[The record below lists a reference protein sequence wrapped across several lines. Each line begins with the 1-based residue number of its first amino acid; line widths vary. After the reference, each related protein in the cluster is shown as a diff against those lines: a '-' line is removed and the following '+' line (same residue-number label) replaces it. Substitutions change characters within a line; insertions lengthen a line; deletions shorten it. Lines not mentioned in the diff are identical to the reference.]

1 MLLYTFVI
9 SNQCFFI
16 VYKYI
21 FIISAEWIVS
31 MLGNHALFIFL
42 LWFQKDNLFSLIA
55 DFICK
60 HIFLPKINGVI
71 LDSKNFAG
79 ETLLSP
85 LVMCGPHGL
94 QFKRPVELRL
104 PHAASVSPNT
114 WSFALKSSDTP
125 TGQPTQ
131 WTNMSLA
138 DAPHSSHVGA
148 NCVSVLVD
156 HFWRPMC
163 IERDWML
170 VFCEILKDLM
180 HC

>member
-1 MLLYTFVI
+1 MHCLYPALI
-9 SNQCFFI
+9 SKI
-16 VYKYI
+16 YI
-21 FIISAEWIVS
+21 
-31 MLGNHALFIFL
+31 
-42 LWFQKDNLFSLIA
+42 FSLIA

-60 HIFLPKINGVI
+60 HIFLKKLSSII
-71 LDSKNFAG
+71 LDPKNFAG

-156 HFWRPMC
+156 HF
-163 IERDWML
+163 
-170 VFCEILKDLM
+170 
-180 HC
+180 